1 MLATQSV
8 FAYFV
13 FFVSRYA
20 SNPDLGHWQA
30 VKKIFRY
37 LRGIINLKLINRGN
51 LQPLTGY
58 THAD

>member
-1 MLATQSV
+1 MLATQPV

-13 FFVSRYA
+13 SFASRYA
-20 SNPDLGHWQA
+20 SNPDFGQWQA

-37 LRGIINLKLINRGN
+37 LRGIIKLKLRNRGN